1 MVNRTMVFL
10 FVLASLMS
18 CDANTEQK
26 IIGEWKLDSAYY
38 HYNQFNFSSD
48 GWHQD
53 ERYTF
58 LPTGEAIT
66 SAVNSS
72 IRNKYAIEDKH
83 LNYYDE
89 KGNLVNIYEILS
101 LSDENMVLRVEK
113 KPLFKGANQNRFE
126 VRYFSKVN

>member
-1 MVNRTMVFL
+1 MAIWRVLFV
-10 FVLASLMS
+10 FVLALLMS
-18 CDANTEQK
+18 FSSNTKQK

-53 ERYTF
+53 ERYTY

-72 IRNKYAIEDKH
+72 IRNKYTIDEKH

-89 KGNLVNIYEILS
+89 KGNLVSIYEILS
-101 LSDENMVLRVEK
+101 INDENMVLRAEK
-113 KPLFKGANQNRFE
+113 KPLFKGENQNRFE